1 MPRLFV
7 SHRQQPTPQ
16 HQSVHQQH
24 RQSSRARIP
33 SATSSQSSQS
43 PPSLSIPIPHQPPI
57 MTPPA
62 TVAPRAPLPATNDEG
77 LPLILV
83 PPVPS
88 TLAKLMDSHDLDN
101 PYLCAA
107 FNVLIENS
115 NNPMRVPDI
124 LQAVMKKGWTQ
135 VLHRHKDRPE
145 QLFGNALRS
154 HQRRRELV
162 DRPSLVFMIDA
173 GSCWKH
179 HQIDLSGAS
188 GRKKGKIWCFSQAA
202 GFPCP
207 YTRLGMD
214 LDVIVRAQEGPGAL
228 SGAVAKKAAAVAAAA
243 AVADASDDDDD
254 EVRQPTNRKS
264 NAEQPSRKKRKIAP
278 AAAASK
284 MDPALQARF
293 EEAVRGGVASAHSVA
308 SMELPSYIP
317 AATIPNS
324 QEVPYGATRTSRNA
338 STAQPKRA
346 ALPVEIVPRPA
357 TQANTRLQP
366 RRTSANNTHKAT
378 LLQQHQQEEIDL
390 DALTAMSPEPSMMM
404 MTEEEEQAAADA
416 LAEQEEMLADEIP
429 EGTAMPLS
437 DAELFNIHAAASLT
451 LPADWLAPL
460 PVAVSTPLVELP
472 TESGYSSND
481 DEDDFHVTMQHFNPE
496 SSPVKVEQ
504 DTEMLPS
511 TASSPGEDHDSS
523 EGSVV
528 RTPTPPP
535 SLQNDIATWSLA
547 TAQMGAFDSF
557 PSDAPFHASAG
568 LGFDFGGWD
577 FPGGNQV
584 TISKGEMEDQGW
596 SRAGTPFGARFD
608 GAFLTVPKDS
618 MLTAEPMELDLA
630 PSPASFAEGDSMS
643 VGSSFR
649 SRAGTPWSHAGAS
662 SRPPSRPV
670 SRCGS
675 VRSTLSRKSSRSSII
690 IAKNTVPLSDREV
703 DPRRMSTMS
712 STSTPNS
719 PRPVI
724 LYSPA
729 LTPSS
734 VDADGPLKHGLA
746 HRYLT
751 VAGDEDFDN
760 DMDDE
765 DVDVDELEGLLNLD
779 GVEEDASVAAS
790 AKALMV
796 PPATANVVSTNP
808 VRPVPIR
815 MKRPRSPSL

>member
-7 SHRQQPTPQ
+7 SHRQQPTLQ
-16 HQSVHQQH
+16 QQQQQSLQQQQ

-33 SATSSQSSQS
+33 SASSSQSSQS
-43 PPSLSIPIPHQPPI
+43 PPSVSIPLPAQPP
-57 MTPPA
+57 MLTPPA
-62 TVAPRAPLPATNDEG
+62 TVAPRAPPAATNDEG

-107 FNVLIENS
+107 FNVLIENG

-179 HQIDLSGAS
+179 HQIDLSAAS
-188 GRKKGKIWCFSQAA
+188 GRKKGKIWCFSKAA
-202 GFPCP
+202 GFACP
-207 YTRLGMD
+207 YSRLGMD
-214 LDVIVRAQEGPGAL
+214 LDVIMRAQEGPGAL
-228 SGAVAKKAAAVAAAA
+228 SGPVVKKAMAAATT
-243 AVADASDDDDD
+243 ADGSDEDDD
-254 EVRQPTNRKS
+254 EGRQPTNRKS
-264 NAEQPSRKKRKIAP
+264 TTEQPSRKKRKLAP
-278 AAAASK
+278 AAATAK
-284 MDPALQARF
+284 MDPVLQARF

-324 QEVPYGATRTSRNA
+324 QEVPYGTTRSSRAAA
-338 STAQPKRA
+338 SAQPKRA

-357 TQANTRLQP
+357 TQANSRLQP
-366 RRTSANNTHKAT
+366 RRASNKQA
-378 LLQQHQQEEIDL
+378 LQNEEIDL
-390 DALTAMSPEPSMMM
+390 DALTAMSPEPMMM

-429 EGTAMPLS
+429 DGEEMPLS
-437 DAELFNIHAAASLT
+437 DAELFNIHAAASIT
-451 LPADWLAPL
+451 LPSDWLAPL
-460 PVAVSTPLVELP
+460 PVTVSTPMVELP
-472 TESGYSSND
+472 TESGYSSGD
-481 DEDDFHVTMQHFNPE
+481 DEDDFHVTMQQFNAE
-496 SSPVKVEQ
+496 SSPVKVEP
-504 DTEMLPS
+504 DTDMLPS
-511 TASSPGEDHDSS
+511 TASSPGESHGSS

-547 TAQMGAFDSF
+547 TAQMSSFDASPF
-557 PSDAPFHASAG
+557 PSDAPFHSAG

-577 FPGGNQV
+577 FPGNNNQV
-584 TISKGEMEDQGW
+584 AINKGEMEDQGW
-596 SRAGTPFGARFD
+596 SRAGTPFNARFD

-630 PSPASFAEGDSMS
+630 PSPASFGEGDSMS
-643 VGSSFR
+643 IASSFR
-649 SRAGTPWSHAGAS
+649 SRAGTPWSHGGAS

-712 STSTPNS
+712 TASAGSNS
-719 PRPVI
+719 PHPII

-734 VDADGPLKHGLA
+734 VDSDGPLKHGLA

-751 VAGDEDFDN
+751 VTGDEDVE
-760 DMDDE
+760 DMDE
-765 DVDVDELEGLLNLD
+765 DVDVEELEGLLNLD
-779 GVEEDASVAAS
+779 GAEDVSSKV
-790 AKALMV
+790 L
-796 PPATANVVSTNP
+796 PPAAANVIPTTP

>member
-1 MPRLFV
+1 
-7 SHRQQPTPQ
+7 
-16 HQSVHQQH
+16 
-24 RQSSRARIP
+24 
-33 SATSSQSSQS
+33 
-43 PPSLSIPIPHQPPI
+43 
-57 MTPPA
+57 
-62 TVAPRAPLPATNDEG
+62 
-77 LPLILV
+77 
-83 PPVPS
+83 
-88 TLAKLMDSHDLDN
+88 
-101 PYLCAA
+101 
-107 FNVLIENS
+107 
-115 NNPMRVPDI
+115 
-124 LQAVMKKGWTQ
+124 
-135 VLHRHKDRPE
+135 
-145 QLFGNALRS
+145 
-154 HQRRRELV
+154 
-162 DRPSLVFMIDA
+162 MIDA

-179 HQIDLSGAS
+179 HQIDLSAAS
-188 GRKKGKIWCFSQAA
+188 GRKKGKIWCFSKAA
-202 GFPCP
+202 GFSCP

-214 LDVIVRAQEGPGAL
+214 LDVIMRAQEGPGAL
-228 SGAVAKKAAAVAAAA
+228 TGPVVKKAVAAAA
-243 AVADASDDDDD
+243 STVDGSDEEDD
-254 EVRQPTNRKS
+254 EGRQPTNRKS
-264 NAEQPSRKKRKIAP
+264 TTEQPSRKKRKLAP
-278 AAAASK
+278 AAAAAK
-284 MDPALQARF
+284 MDPLLQARF

-324 QEVPYGATRTSRNA
+324 QEVPYGATRSSRTA
-338 STAQPKRA
+338 SAAQPKRA
-346 ALPVEIVPRPA
+346 ALPVEIVPRAA
-357 TQANTRLQP
+357 TQANSRLQP
-366 RRTSANNTHKAT
+366 RRSSNNKAA
-378 LLQQHQQEEIDL
+378 LQPEEIDL
-390 DALTAMSPEPSMMM
+390 DALTAMSPEPMIM

-429 EGTAMPLS
+429 EGEAMPLS
-437 DAELFNIHAAASLT
+437 DAELFNIHAAASIT

-460 PVAVSTPLVELP
+460 PVTVSTPMVELP
-472 TESGYSSND
+472 TESGYSSGD
-481 DEDDFHVTMQHFNPE
+481 DEDDFHVTMQKFNVE
-496 SSPVKVEQ
+496 SSSPVKVEP

-547 TAQMGAFDSF
+547 TAQMGSFDHSPF
-557 PSDAPFHASAG
+557 PSDAPFHSAVG

-577 FPGGNQV
+577 FPGANTQPQV
-584 TISKGEMEDQGW
+584 AINKGEMEDQGW

-630 PSPASFAEGDSMS
+630 PSPASFGEGDSMS
-643 VGSSFR
+643 IASSFR
-649 SRAGTPWSHAGAS
+649 SRAGTPWSHGGAS

-690 IAKNTVPLSDREV
+690 IAKNTVPLAERDV

-712 STSTPNS
+712 TASAGSNS
-719 PRPVI
+719 PHPII

-734 VDADGPLKHGLA
+734 VDSDGPLKHGLA

-751 VAGDEDFDN
+751 VAGDEDVE
-760 DMDDE
+760 DMED

-779 GVEEDASVAAS
+779 GAEDVS
-790 AKALMV
+790 AKALAA
-796 PPATANVVSTNP
+796 PPTANIVPTTP